1 MSPVLAWVTMH
12 DSDVTHSRSAVGSK
26 NVSES
31 NRWARYAAP
40 ATGADAPL
48 RSQSGA
54 RRDKVAAAAPIT
66 RKARKP

>member
-12 DSDVTHSRSAVGSK
+12 DSEVTHSRRAVGSK

-31 NRWARYAAP
+31 NRCAHCAAP

-48 RSQSGA
+48 RGHPGA
-54 RRDKVAAAAPIT
+54 CRDWGRRHRALSP
-66 RKARKP
+66 